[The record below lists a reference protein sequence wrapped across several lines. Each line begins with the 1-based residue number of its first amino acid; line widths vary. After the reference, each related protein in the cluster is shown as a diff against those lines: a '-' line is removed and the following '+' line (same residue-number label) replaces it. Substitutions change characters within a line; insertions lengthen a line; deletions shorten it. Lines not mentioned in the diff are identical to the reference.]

1 MAVSQLVP
9 ACRPAGPAMNPGAS
23 APTPRVHRAIREPPR
38 TADPGQL
45 QLPGVVRFP
54 TDRAY
59 YPGPGE
65 PEWDAAA
72 DGVGDGWF
80 GGVAEADG
88 LVDGA
93 VLGELDGL
101 GDGEGLGEGDGDG
114 DGLGSGGGCWLGGTT
129 VGCGPGV
136 RCGGGA
142 GGGWWD
148 GGPGAGA
155 GTAPTTRVAPKNAV
169 HQMCAIFTTSPLLGA
184 SIMRSPP
191 M

>member
-59 YPGPGE
+59 DPGPGE
-65 PEWDAAA
+65 LEWDVAA
-72 DGVGDGWF
+72 DGLGDGCAD
-80 GGVAEADG
+80 GVAEADG

-93 VLGELDGL
+93 VLGEPEGL
-101 GDGEGLGEGDGDG
+101 GDGDGLGEGLGDGLG
-114 DGLGSGGGCWLGGTT
+114 DGLGSGGGCLLGGTT
-129 VGCGPGV
+129 GGTGTGLC
-136 RCGGGA
+136 CGGG
-142 GGGWWD
+142 WCD
-148 GGPGAGA
+148 GGPGA
-155 GTAPTTRVAPKNAV
+155 
-169 HQMCAIFTTSPLLGA
+169 
-184 SIMRSPP
+184 
-191 M
+191 